1 MIQFELNL
9 CKLWKGN
16 GNTLQYSCLGE
27 SHGQSSL
34 TGYSPWGRKEL
45 VTTECLSTWNLGWRL
60 IWGIFKIYDVQLIQY
75 LCSSSTEIFVPFSK
89 IRLQLVKKNPPAM
102 QETQV
107 HSMGREDPLRKGMAA
122 HSSILPR
129 KIPWTQESGG
139 LWSTKSQRVGHDW
152 ATKPPH
158 EVLDLWVCHFTLSTD
173 FTDNC

>member
-1 MIQFELNL
+1 MQSNKIKWILKILSLKIGLCFTFQSMIQFELNL

-89 IRLQLVKKNPPAM
+89 IGLQLVKKNPPAM
-102 QETQV
+102 QETPV
-107 HSMGREDPLRKGMAA
+107 RFLGPEDPLEKEQAT
-122 HSSILPR
+122 HSSVLGFP
-129 KIPWTQESGG
+129 
-139 LWSTKSQRVGHDW
+139 LW
-152 ATKPPH
+152 
-158 EVLDLWVCHFTLSTD
+158 LSW
-173 FTDNC
+173 